1 MLALR
6 RRQVLTL
13 LGGAAVT
20 WPLTARAQQAGLP
33 STAAE
38 MKQKRRPVMDAR
50 SRRKNGGLKEGASEG
65 TTAWDYAA
73 R

>member
-1 MLALR
+1 MKR
-6 RRQVLTL
+6 RDFITL
-13 LGGAAVT
+13 LGGAVA
-20 WPLTARAQQAGLP
+20 WPLAARAQQAGLP

-65 TTAWDYAA
+65 ATAWDYAA